1 MIQKLILIYLIHIIK
16 KNIEENKLNGIGF
29 NFDEKNENIIQKI
42 IIFHLNQQKLLK
54 MKNILIQILKKI
66 KMILKQ

>member
-29 NFDEKNENIIQKI
+29 NFDEKNENII
-42 IIFHLNQQKLLK
+42 
-54 MKNILIQILKKI
+54 
-66 KMILKQ
+66 